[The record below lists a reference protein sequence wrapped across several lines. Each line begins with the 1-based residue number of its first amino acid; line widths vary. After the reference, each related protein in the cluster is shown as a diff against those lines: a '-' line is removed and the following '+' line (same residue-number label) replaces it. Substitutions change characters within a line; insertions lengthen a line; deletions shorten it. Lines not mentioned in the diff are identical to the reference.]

1 MTRLFDFVKPYSLRL
16 ILGVMCMAV
25 VGLLEGFRILLVGP
39 ILDRVLNPAG
49 HGLAGTVYAPN
60 ANDPHDI
67 PLFRIPWSQHTFHLN
82 ALVPNG
88 MTNPWTMVAFAMV
101 AATTI
106 KGIFDY
112 AGTYLVNFVGFR
124 MVTDIRDTLYRSV
137 VRRSVSFFGRHTTGT
152 LISTLVN
159 DVEKVQVAMSAVL
172 ADVMQQLF
180 ILLATMFVVVA
191 LGGKLAWV
199 LVGFV
204 PFVIFSS
211 FRIGKR
217 VRKTTRSGQD
227 KLADISN
234 ILQET
239 ITGNR
244 IVKAFGMEGWETTR
258 FGRAGE
264 RLFGANMRSVVAIAL
279 TSPIMEEIA
288 AIAFAL
294 LLLWGR
300 DLINQHVF
308 TPGTYV
314 AFLFAVFRLYDPI
327 RRVAILFNN
336 NYQQARGASQEI
348 FRFMDA
354 TDEVLEKPG
363 AVALPAFRD
372 RIRFENVSFC
382 YQNGVGEDT
391 REILRDI
398 NLEVRSGEVV
408 AFVGSSG
415 AGKTTLVNL
424 LPRFFDVTSGRLTFD
439 STDVR
444 DTTLKSLR
452 SQIGIVTQET
462 ILFNDTVRNN
472 IAYGRPDVPLD
483 KVQQA
488 AQAALA
494 HDFINA
500 MPEGY
505 DTVIGERGMRLSGG
519 ERQRIAIAR
528 AILKNAPVLILDEAT
543 SSLDTESEALVQSAL
558 QNLMTGRTVFVIAH
572 RLSTV
577 RRADRIVV
585 IESGTIADIGTHEEL
600 MGRLGL
606 YRKLHEMQFADFEPV
621 TANENSEN

>member
-1 MTRLFDFVKPYSLRL
+1 
-16 ILGVMCMAV
+16 
-25 VGLLEGFRILLVGP
+25 
-39 ILDRVLNPAG
+39 
-49 HGLAGTVYAPN
+49 
-60 ANDPHDI
+60 
-67 PLFRIPWSQHTFHLN
+67 
-82 ALVPNG
+82 
-88 MTNPWTMVAFAMV
+88 
-101 AATTI
+101 
-106 KGIFDY
+106 
-112 AGTYLVNFVGFR
+112 
-124 MVTDIRDTLYRSV
+124 MVTDIRETLYRSI

-172 ADVMQQLF
+172 ADIMQQVF
-180 ILLATMFVVVA
+180 ILLATAFVVVA
-191 LGGKLAWV
+191 LGGRLAWV
-199 LVGFV
+199 LLLFI

-217 VRKTTRSGQD
+217 VRRTTRTGQD

-244 IVKAFGMEGWETTR
+244 IVKAFGMEGWETNR
-258 FGRAGE
+258 FRRAGE

-288 AIAFAL
+288 AVAFAL

-300 DLINQHVF
+300 DLINQHIF

-336 NYQQARGASQEI
+336 NFQQARGASQEI

-354 TDEVLEKPG
+354 ADEVLEKPG

-372 RIRFENVSFC
+372 RIRFENVTFC
-382 YQNGVGEDT
+382 YGNGEGDVS

-398 NLEVRSGEVV
+398 NLAVRSGEVV

-424 LPRFFDVTSGRLTFD
+424 LPRFFDVTTGQLIFD

-444 DTTLKSLR
+444 DATLQSLR

-472 IAYGRPDVPLD
+472 IAYGRPDVALD

-494 HDFINA
+494 HDFISA

-585 IESGTIADIGTHEEL
+585 IEAGTIADIGTHDEL
-600 MGRLGL
+600 MSRLGL
-606 YRKLHEMQFADFEPV
+606 YRKLHEMQFADLDTV
-621 TANENSEN
+621 TVNGQN

>member
-1 MTRLFDFVKPYSLRL
+1 MKRLLYYAKPYSLRFVV
-16 ILGVMCMAV
+16 GVICMAV
-25 VGLLEGFRILLVGP
+25 VGALEGFRTALLAP
-39 ILDRVLNPAG
+39 ILDRVFNPGAG
-49 HGLAGTVYAPN
+49 GVAGTIYAPN
-60 ANDPHDI
+60 ADNPHDI
-67 PLFRIPWSQHTFHLN
+67 PLFPLRWSDHKFHLDSI
-82 ALVPNG
+82 VPSG
-88 MTNPWTMVAFAMV
+88 IHDPWAMVAFALV

-106 KGIFDY
+106 KGLFDY

-124 MVTDIRDTLYRSV
+124 MVTDIRERLYRSV
-137 VRRSVSFFGRHTTGT
+137 VRRSVSFFGRNTTGS

-159 DVEKVQVAMSAVL
+159 DAEKLQVAMSSVL
-172 ADVMQQLF
+172 ADAIQQIF
-180 ILLATMFVVVA
+180 IMLAMAWLVVA

-199 LVGFV
+199 LTLFI
-204 PFVIFSS
+204 PFIVFSS

-217 VRKTTRSGQD
+217 VRKTTRTGQD

-244 IVKAFGMEGWETTR
+244 IVKAFGMEGWETNR
-258 FGRAGE
+258 FRRAGE
-264 RLFGANMRSVVAIAL
+264 RLFGANMRSVKAIAL

-288 AIAFAL
+288 AFAFAL
-294 LLLWGR
+294 LLL
-300 DLINQHVF
+300 L
-308 TPGTYV
+308 GTHIISRRILTLGGYV
-314 AFLFAVFRLYDPI
+314 TFLVAVFRLYDPI

-336 NYQQARGASQEI
+336 NFQQARGASQEI

-363 AVALPAFRD
+363 AVVLPAFRA
-372 RIRFENVSFC
+372 RICFENVTFS
-382 YQNGVGEDT
+382 YSNGEGDSS
-391 REILRDI
+391 RDILRDI

-424 LPRFFDVTSGRLTFD
+424 LPRFFDVTSGRLVFD
-439 STDVR
+439 GTDIR
-444 DTTLKSLR
+444 DVKVDSLR

-472 IAYGRPDVPLD
+472 IAYGRPDVALD

-494 HDFINA
+494 HDFISA

-585 IESGTIADIGTHEEL
+585 IEGGTIADIGTHDEL
-600 MGRLGL
+600 MSRLGL
-606 YRKLHEMQFADFEPV
+606 YRKLHEMQFADLEPV
-621 TANENSEN
+621 PVNGQD